1 MTKTILI
8 TGASRGIGAA
18 AARLA
23 GARGWAA
30 GVNYAG
36 DAAAA
41 GRTVA
46 AVEQAGGK
54 AVAIKGDVASDAD
67 IAAMFDATE
76 QAFGALDGVV
86 INAGVL
92 FEVSKLADV
101 STDRLRRGFDV
112 NILGATLTAREA
124 ARRMSTG
131 RGGKGGS
138 VVIVSSTAA
147 RLGTPNER
155 IDYAVTKGAVD
166 SLMIGMSK
174 ELGPEGI
181 RVNAVRP
188 GLILTDI
195 HASGGQPGRAE
206 KLGVDTPLGRAGTAD
221 EVGEAIVWL
230 LDDASSYVTG
240 SFLEV
245 SGGR

>member
-18 AARLA
+18 TARLA
-23 GARGWAA
+23 GGRGWSV
-30 GVNYAG
+30 GVNFAG
-36 DAAAA
+36 NAAAA
-41 GRTVA
+41 DHTVA
-46 AVEQAGGK
+46 AVEQAGGR
-54 AVAIKGDVASDAD
+54 AIAIKGDVARDAD

-76 QAFGALDGVV
+76 QAFGTLNGVV
-86 INAGVL
+86 INAGIL
-92 FEVSKLADV
+92 FDVSKLADV
-101 STDRLRRGFDV
+101 STERLRRGFDV

-124 ARRMSTG
+124 ARRMATS
-131 RGGKGGS
+131 RGGRGGS
-138 VVIVSSTAA
+138 VVIVSSTAS

-155 IDYAVTKGAVD
+155 VDYAVTKGAVD
-166 SLMIGMSK
+166 SLMIGLSK
-174 ELGPEGI
+174 ELGPDGI

-206 KLGVDTPLGRAGTAD
+206 ALAVETPLRRAGTAD

-240 SFLEV
+240 SFLDV